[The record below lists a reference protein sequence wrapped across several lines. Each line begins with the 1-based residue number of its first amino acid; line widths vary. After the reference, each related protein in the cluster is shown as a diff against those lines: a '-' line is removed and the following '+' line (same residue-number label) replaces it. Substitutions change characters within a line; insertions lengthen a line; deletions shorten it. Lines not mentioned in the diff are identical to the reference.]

1 MPKISPL
8 AAVDPGAEIA
18 PDVEVG
24 PFCVV
29 GPDVRIGSGCRLVA
43 HVTVM
48 GRTTIGSDNVF
59 YPNSVIGAAPQD
71 LKYKGEANSSL
82 EIGDGNQFREAV
94 TLHAGT
100 EKGGGVTRIGS
111 NNLFMV
117 NAHVG
122 HDASVG
128 DGCVL
133 ANNVM
138 VAGHVVIGSNVV
150 MSAGSA
156 SHHFVRISDFV
167 FIAGYSKIHIDVPP
181 FVKIQDDT
189 VWDTNTVGLQR
200 SGFGGDD
207 IDAIEDAIRRLF
219 ISKKVPF
226 AQAIAEF
233 DTMNGINPHVKKL
246 VEFLRERDMGK
257 HGRYL
262 EKFREVRR

>member
-8 AAVDPGAEIA
+8 AAVDPGAELA

-48 GRTTIGSDNVF
+48 GRTTIGRDNVF
-59 YPNSVIGAAPQD
+59 YPNSVIGAPPQD
-71 LKYKGEANSSL
+71 LKYRGEANSSL

-122 HDASVG
+122 HDAVVG

-138 VAGHVVIGSNVV
+138 IAGHVVIGSNVV

-167 FIAGYSKIHIDVPP
+167 FIAGYSRIHIDVPP

-200 SGFGGDD
+200 NGFAAGDIEA
-207 IDAIEDAIRRLF
+207 IDDAVRRLF
-219 ISKKVPF
+219 ISKKKPF

-246 VEFLRERDMGK
+246 VGFLQERSLGK
-257 HGRYL
+257 NGRYL
-262 EKFREVRR
+262 EKFRKK